1 MEVTNLRMR
10 KRNQEM
16 LADTTITPR
25 SIPIKEKVEAQ
36 VHPLSNSIRGLGWM
50 NYEEK

>member
-1 MEVTNLRMR
+1 MR

-16 LADTTITPR
+16 LADTTITSR
-25 SIPIKEKVEAQ
+25 IIPIKEQVEAQ
-36 VHPLSNSIRGLGWM
+36 VHPFSDNIRGLGWM